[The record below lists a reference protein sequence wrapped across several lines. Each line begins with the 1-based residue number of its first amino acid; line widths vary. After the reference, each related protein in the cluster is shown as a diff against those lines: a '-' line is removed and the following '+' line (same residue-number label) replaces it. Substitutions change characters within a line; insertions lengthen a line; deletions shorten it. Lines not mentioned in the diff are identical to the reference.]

1 MSDCFNTIYK
11 NNISCCESFL
21 WYVYSALQPVWKLM
35 VFCVQ
40 VPVCSPKHPSVYPDS
55 RHWVALTFAVLHGHI
70 SVVQVTSC
78 LFVWFFILQL
88 FFKWTYRYTVSFCCY
103 SPNLHVC
110 LYLQLLLDAGANVEG
125 AAVRNGQESNVE
137 TPLQLASAA
146 GVCSTTP
153 SYQPLPTS
161 TSSDLQ
167 PAREGWSLPSQT
179 GISKNMALCW
189 QTKAKL
195 YRPQTVWEL
204 MELGQEDLF
213 CQSSEHVF
221 GFKPF
226 RCGDVQQEVLE
237 SNYFYWTFTTVYPT
251 VSKLLP
257 YVIILLRSILKSSS
271 SCPNP
276 FEPSRVRASKS

>member
-1 MSDCFNTIYK
+1 M
-11 NNISCCESFL
+11 
-21 WYVYSALQPVWKLM
+21 
-35 VFCVQ
+35 
-40 VPVCSPKHPSVYPDS
+40 
-55 RHWVALTFAVLHGHI
+55 
-70 SVVQVTSC
+70 
-78 LFVWFFILQL
+78 WFFIRQL
-88 FFKWTYRYTVSFCCY
+88 FYKWTYRYTVISFCCY
-103 SPNLHVC
+103 SPNLHAC

-153 SYQPLPTS
+153 SYRPLPTS

-179 GISKNMALCW
+179 VIPKNKTLCW

-204 MELGQEDLF
+204 TELGQEDLF
-213 CQSSEHVF
+213 CHSSEHVF

-226 RCGDVQQEVLE
+226 RCGYVQQEVLE
-237 SNYFYWTFTTVYPT
+237 SNHFYWTFTTVYPT
-251 VSKLLP
+251 VSKLLS
-257 YVIILLRSILKSSS
+257 VIILLR
-271 SCPNP
+271 P
-276 FEPSRVRASKS
+276 FWKAHPHALIPLIPPEWELRRVKGV